1 VNGGT
6 VASVAIVR
14 EDGKMIAP
22 VYSLRDGNSI
32 PAIGL
37 GTSGLNEQVG
47 IEAIVSGIADG
58 YRLIDTAYNYGN
70 EDVVGEAIRRS
81 GVDRSDLVITTKLP
95 GRHHGFE
102 ETLASLEESRTRL
115 DLDWVDLYLIHWP
128 NPRIDKFVDSWRA
141 MIRLREKGLARS
153 IGVSNFTAEM
163 LDRLEKE
170 TGVVP
175 VVNQIELHPYFPQ
188 EELRAYH
195 DEHEIRT
202 ESWSPLGKR
211 TQLLEEPVIT
221 AIASEHGVSPAQVVL
236 RWHVELEAV
245 PIPKSSDAARR
256 RENLDVFSFELSDDE
271 VEAISALSR
280 GRIWGA
286 DPETHEEF

>member
-1 VNGGT
+1 
-6 VASVAIVR
+6 
-14 EDGKMIAP
+14 MIAP

-95 GRHHGFE
+95 GRHHGYE

-153 IGVSNFTAEM
+153 IGVSNFTAKM

-221 AIASEHGVSPAQVVL
+221 AIAAEHGVSPAQVVL

-256 RENLDVFSFELSDDE
+256 RQNLDVFSFELSDDE